1 MFCSLV
7 HVNRGLQ
14 APAVRK
20 EAPHLS
26 QDKSKEGLGELYEKE
41 VRANLRPFAL

>member
-1 MFCSLV
+1 MF
-7 HVNRGLQ
+7 RDIQG
-14 APAVRK
+14 PTVRK

-41 VRANLRPFAL
+41 VSEQLCM